1 LVKQI
6 EKQGRK
12 ALTVA
17 RYDTEHKAHT
27 RRRIIETAGRRLKRD
42 GIDGSGVAALMTD
55 AGLTNGAFYAHFQ
68 SKDDLVANVVAEQLA
83 AQREV
88 LAALPEGRAALEQFV
103 HGYLS
108 PEHRDDPGTG
118 CTNAALLAEIG
129 RCGDTVR
136 DSYTRGVRSVI
147 DVIAT
152 LLAPEDPAA
161 ARTTAL
167 GLLTTL
173 VATMQ
178 IARAVSDREM
188 SDDLL
193 RSGILNAQLLLD
205 RGCASSTSSDDGT
218 TSRKERAS

>member
-1 LVKQI
+1 M
-6 EKQGRK
+6 
-12 ALTVA
+12 A

-27 RRRIIETAGRRLKRD
+27 RQRIIETAGRRLKRH

-68 SKDDLVANVVAEQLA
+68 SKDDLVAHVVAEQLDT
-83 AQREV
+83 QRDV

-103 HGYLS
+103 HEYLS

-118 CTNAALLAEIG
+118 CPNAALLDEIG
-129 RCGDTVR
+129 RCSDAVR
-136 DSYTRGVRSVI
+136 DSYTRGMQSII

-152 LLAPEDPAA
+152 LLAPEDPSA

-167 GLLTTL
+167 GLFTTL

-178 IARAVSDREM
+178 IARAVSDRDM

-193 RSGILNAQLLLD
+193 RSGILNAKLLLD
-205 RGCASSTSSDDGT
+205 RGCTSSTSSEEAT
-218 TSRKERAS
+218 TSRKGKTT